1 LKTRI
6 DGLVYYPWREPEHI
20 FSCLQAGKREAGG
33 TGTVVK
39 KQSVLASWV
48 GGNDLKAVEGGEIG
62 PILSTLNRVGFD
74 SVELLCSYPAEI
86 VEPYLDWLRQQVDV
100 SIAAHYVS
108 LSSPVHFGEIYQAAS
123 QQLKRL
129 SISSNQL
136 SILLSPGTPAMQAV
150 WILLGKTRYPA
161 TFYQSSLEQGV
172 QQVEVPFEIAAEYVP
187 AADTISTDK
196 LVQLAGLDAPVDAAF
211 DSIVT
216 QSERMLALK
225 AQAQILA
232 AKQIPVLIYGE
243 TGTGKELFARAIHNA
258 GPRSAAP
265 FVAVN
270 CGAIVPEL
278 IDSTLFGH
286 KKGAFTGAITDRPGV
301 FQQAHGGTLFLD
313 EFGELTPDVQVRLLR
328 VLQEGTFTPVGSSQE
343 LKVDVRLIAATHRN
357 LMQEVARGRFRED
370 LFYRIAVGVLHLPPL
385 REREGDLLLLS
396 EKLLAGI
403 ASQDASLG
411 DKKISA
417 EAKNLILQHPWRGN
431 VRELQ
436 STLLRAALWC
446 SGNLIAAH
454 DIEQA
459 LFKLPHAQADV
470 LAMNVAQG
478 IDLQKII
485 AGVAG
490 HYLRKA
496 LALTGNNK
504 TRAASLL
511 GLKSQQTLS
520 NWMDKYGI
528 E

>member
-1 LKTRI
+1 M
-6 DGLVYYPWREPEHI
+6 VN
-20 FSCLQAGKREAGG
+20 
-33 TGTVVK
+33 
-39 KQSVLASWV
+39 KQRVLASWV
-48 GGNDLKAVEGGEIG
+48 GGNDLKAVAGAEAG
-62 PILSTLNRVGFD
+62 PILATLNTVAVD
-74 SVELLCSYPAEI
+74 KVELLCSYPAER
-86 VEPYLDWLRQQVDV
+86 VEPYLAWLRQQVDV
-100 SIAAHYVS
+100 PVTAHYVT

-123 QQLKRL
+123 QHLKRL
-129 SISSNQL
+129 NTPANQL

-187 AADTISTDK
+187 AANAISTDK

-232 AKQIPVLIYGE
+232 TKQVPVLIYGE

-286 KKGAFTGAITDRPGV
+286 KKGAFTGAIADRPGV

-313 EFGELTPDVQVRLLR
+313 EFGELTSDVQVRLLR
-328 VLQEGTFTPVGSSQE
+328 VLQEGTFTPVGSNQE
-343 LKVDVRLIAATHRN
+343 QKVDVRLITATHRN
-357 LMQEVARGRFRED
+357 LMQEVAHGRFRED

-396 EKLLAGI
+396 EALLAGI
-403 ASQDASLG
+403 ASQDTSLGDKKISETGVSLG

-417 EAKNLILQHPWRGN
+417 EAKNLILRHPWRGN

-446 SGNLIAAH
+446 QGDLITAH

-459 LFKLPHAQADV
+459 LFKLPQAQADV
-470 LAMNVAQG
+470 LAMDVTQG
-478 IDLQKII
+478 IDLQQVI
-485 AGVAG
+485 AEVAG

-496 LALTGNNK
+496 LTLTGNNK

>member
-1 LKTRI
+1 M
-6 DGLVYYPWREPEHI
+6 
-20 FSCLQAGKREAGG
+20 A
-33 TGTVVK
+33 K
-39 KQSVLASWV
+39 KQNVLLCWV
-48 GGNDLKAVEGGEIG
+48 GGNDLKALLGSDAG
-62 PILSTLNRVGFD
+62 PVLSTLRAESFD
-74 SVELLCSYPAEI
+74 QVELLSSYPAEK
-86 VEPYLDWLRQQVDV
+86 VEPYLAWLREQVSAQVNV
-100 SIAAHYVS
+100 SYES
-108 LSSPVHFGEIYQAAS
+108 LTSPVHFGDIYQAANAH
-123 QQLKRL
+123 LARL
-129 SISSNQL
+129 RVPGTQL
-136 SILLSPGTPAMQAV
+136 SILLSPGTPAMQAI

-161 TFYQSSLEQGV
+161 IFYQSSLEQGV
-172 QQVEVPFEIAAEYVP
+172 QQVDVPFEIAAEYVP

-232 AKQIPVLIYGE
+232 AKQVPVLIYGE

-286 KKGAFTGAITDRPGV
+286 KKGAFTGAIADRPGV
-301 FQQAHGGTLFLD
+301 FQQANGGTLFLD

-328 VLQEGTFTPVGSSQE
+328 VLQEGTFTPVGSNQE
-343 LKVDVRLIAATHRN
+343 LKVDVRLITATHRN
-357 LMQEVARGRFRED
+357 LMLEVSHGRFRED

-403 ASQDASLG
+403 ASQDSSLG

-417 EAKNLILQHPWRGN
+417 EAKNLILRHLWRGN

-446 SGNLIAAH
+446 PGDLIAAH

-459 LFKLPHAQADV
+459 LFKLPQAEVDV
-470 LAMNVAQG
+470 LAMDVSQG
-478 IDLQKII
+478 VDIQEVISN
-485 AGVAG
+485 VAG

-496 LALTGNNK
+496 LTISGNNK